1 MAQHST
7 PKYII
12 LEMTYRNISNFRRTE
27 TFKLS
32 NDKGITADVIR
43 EAFDEIGESDI
54 VPMQWSLPT
63 LSPLSHPD
71 EPTNDLDHCYM
82 EISSIEYFY
91 DGEHG
96 HFDNTHEDV
105 SDVVE
110 AVKNG
115 GCKEYKQFDASL
127 KEEQIESA
135 KKLLLS
141 KGYAITSPD
150 KEVCVIL
157 KDESNDETVTA
168 TINTT
173 GNLGIAI
180 SLSGYGD
187 YYSQEDNGSPIYIDK
202 YEGDIRVVIY
212 GDINNEDATHKVSLK
227 DAKLSN
233 RI

>member
-12 LEMTYRNISNFRRTE
+12 LEMTYRNNSNFRRTE
-27 TFKLS
+27 TFKMS
-32 NDKGITADVIR
+32 NDKGVTADAIR
-43 EAFDEIGESDI
+43 EAFDKIGEGDI
-54 VPMQWSLPT
+54 VPMQWSLPS

-82 EISSIEYFY
+82 EISIIDYFY

-96 HFDNTHEDV
+96 RFDNTHEDV

-127 KEEQIESA
+127 KKEKIDSA

-141 KGYAITSPD
+141 QGYTITSLD
-150 KEVCVIL
+150 KEVSVML
-157 KDESNDETVTA
+157 ADSGTDEAVTA

-173 GNLGIAI
+173 SNLGIAI
-180 SLSGYGD
+180 SFSGHGD
-187 YYSQEDNGSPIYIDK
+187 YYSQGDNGSPIYIDK